1 MKVKKR
7 NGNLENFNL
16 EKIQTSLINSS
27 LEKDPL
33 NEGDIR
39 ILMKTIVKKFTNYP
53 KEIVPVEE
61 IFNVIYSTL
70 KECGFPQTA
79 EEYKTGTGR

>member
-7 NGNLENFNL
+7 NGNFENFNV

-33 NEGDIR
+33 NESDIR
-39 ILMKTIVKKFTNYP
+39 ILMKTILKKFTNYP
-53 KEIVPVEE
+53 QDVVPVEE
-61 IFNVIYSTL
+61 IFDVIYSTL
-70 KECGFPQTA
+70 KESGFPQTA